1 MDPKTTAAESQISPL
16 PPGEGLAS
24 EGEVWDP
31 PFERW
36 MRLADTLLAKPA
48 PPPKP
53 RNAHD
58 SKTLTYYLKH

>member
-1 MDPKTTAAESQISPL
+1 MDPKTTAESQISPL
-16 PPGEGLAS
+16 PPGEGLAA
-24 EGEVWDP
+24 EVEVWDP

-48 PPPKP
+48 PPLPKP
-53 RNAHD
+53 RNSRD